1 MTGSHAGFHLCV
13 NITVLDFRGIA
24 LSKTVALTL
33 LIILIRIHNVDYT
46 HISVY
51 ACQILLKVKVSND
64 QEMVQSERNSH
75 SKIRGWKTLN

>member
-33 LIILIRIHNVDYT
+33 LIILIRNSQRRLYT
-46 HISVY
+46 Y
-51 ACQILLKVKVSND
+51 QCLCLSNFI
-64 QEMVQSERNSH
+64 E
-75 SKIRGWKTLN
+75 SKSKQ